1 MGAWGASGGV
11 RPPAVAG
18 SWYPG
23 DGRELRRLL
32 GELLDKVEAWDGEAP
47 QAVIVPHA
55 GYVYSGEV
63 AAWGFTALQDRDYD
77 RAFVLAPAHRA
88 YLEGAAVAPHA
99 AFRTPLGEM
108 ELDQD
113 AAARLERASDLIR
126 RTESA
131 HERDHAVEA
140 EVPFLQLLLPAARLV
155 PIVIG
160 QVDRAQVR
168 ELARVL
174 ADELGPRDLV
184 VVSTDFTHY
193 GSMFGYTPALG
204 DDVEQGLR
212 ELDMGAWERIADGDA
227 ATFLRHRQETG
238 ITVCGARPLAVLMD
252 LLGAD
257 GRYTLR
263 RYDTSGA
270 MTGDWSHSV
279 SYVAALAHGAAW
291 RGRGADQGDAGEDA
305 ASVGGDG
312 DVDAGGGGMAPLDDR
327 EQATLLGL
335 ARESIAAHLEGREA
349 PRLEDYDLTPRM
361 RELGGT
367 FVTLRA
373 DGRLRGCIGEIIPHR
388 TLAENVRGRA
398 VDSATRDPR
407 FASMRREELD
417 GVQIEISVLTP
428 LQPVDGHEDIVL
440 GRDGILL
447 SHGHARAVFLPQVA
461 TEQGWDLETT
471 LRQLSRKARLP
482 RDAWRDPEARFEV
495 FQAEVFEE
503 DE

>member
-1 MGAWGASGGV
+1 
-11 RPPAVAG
+11 
-18 SWYPG
+18 
-23 DGRELRRLL
+23 
-32 GELLDKVEAWDGEAP
+32 
-47 QAVIVPHA
+47 
-55 GYVYSGEV
+55 
-63 AAWGFTALQDRDYD
+63 
-77 RAFVLAPAHRA
+77 
-88 YLEGAAVAPHA
+88 
-99 AFRTPLGEM
+99 
-108 ELDQD
+108 
-113 AAARLERASDLIR
+113 
-126 RTESA
+126 
-131 HERDHAVEA
+131 
-140 EVPFLQLLLPAARLV
+140 
-155 PIVIG
+155 
-160 QVDRAQVR
+160 
-168 ELARVL
+168 
-174 ADELGPRDLV
+174 
-184 VVSTDFTHY
+184 
-193 GSMFGYTPALG
+193 
-204 DDVEQGLR
+204 
-212 ELDMGAWERIADGDA
+212 
-227 ATFLRHRQETG
+227 
-238 ITVCGARPLAVLMD
+238 
-252 LLGAD
+252 
-257 GRYTLR
+257 
-263 RYDTSGA
+263 
-270 MTGDWSHSV
+270 
-279 SYVAALAHGAAW
+279 
-291 RGRGADQGDAGEDA
+291 
-305 ASVGGDG
+305 
-312 DVDAGGGGMAPLDDR
+312 MAPLDDR